1 VADINIVQEHS
12 LTPKKARDA
21 AQKVAEKLAEE
32 FDLAYEW
39 DGDVL
44 RFERSGVN
52 GTLTL
57 TRHKA
62 EMFIKLGFLFGAF
75 APVIQAKATEKMA
88 KIFGGAKA
96 A

>member
-1 VADINIVQEHS
+1 MANVHIVQEHT
-12 LTPKKARDA
+12 LTPKKAREA
-21 AQKVAEKLAEE
+21 AEKVAIKLADE
-32 FDLAYEW
+32 FELEYAW

-44 RFERSGVN
+44 RFERSGVS

-62 EMFIKLGFLFGAF
+62 EMLIKLNFLFGAF
-75 APVIQAKATEKMA
+75 APMIQSKASEKMKKVFA
-88 KIFGGAKA
+88 STKA